1 MEPLEPNDPLWN
13 LLGRS
18 RPVEPRGNFAQNVV
32 RAARQTPQDRGLWAG
47 FKSFFENSRVFSPRL
62 AVATT
67 CAVALCLGVFLL
79 PSETAVVTS
88 SLVATQP
95 APVEGL
101 PLVMPEAP
109 FESMDEVSALL
120 ALEDTSSLSDSQIH
134 FLLY

>member
-32 RAARQTPQDRGLWAG
+32 RAARQTPQDRGLWAQL
-47 FKSFFENSRVFSPRL
+47 KSSFEKIPFFSPRL
-62 AVATT
+62 AIGVA
-67 CAVALCLGVFLL
+67 CAVVIGVSVLTL
-79 PSETAVVTS
+79 PSEKATVTPA
-88 SLVATQP
+88 LVATQP
-95 APVEGL
+95 PAVEGV
-101 PLVMPEAP
+101 PLAMPEAP

-120 ALEDTSSLSDSQIH
+120 AVEDTSSLSDSQIH

>member
-32 RAARQTPQDRGLWAG
+32 RAARQTPQDRGLWARL
-47 FKSFFENSRVFSPRL
+47 KTFFENSLLLSPRFAVVSACAL
-62 AVATT
+62 AI
-67 CAVALCLGVFLL
+67 CLGVFLL
-79 PSETAVVTS
+79 PSEKSTVTS